1 MKNRKQLPCF
11 GYLDNF
17 QIDINALINHLQS
30 NGLLD
35 FDKYNDIN
43 LKAQSSMRDFV
54 LANEYCHTNF
64 FKEEG
69 YESMNSDKFRHLM
82 LTKFDESKRTDN
94 VSFKFTNQ
102 FERQRRL
109 DPNSPGYMPEADEL
123 NYGVRTELVTGEIE
137 KILNMFT
144 SKVTRVRLAYIAGNH
159 DLKPHIDYDPTYIV
173 RYHIPI
179 ITNPGVNMYMERNG
193 QIYKRHLPVDGRV
206 YFFNTG
212 IKHWVTNDSDQDRV
226 HLIIDV
232 HGQDELEHLISLDEQ
247 SLQPIDIV

>member
-17 QIDINALINHLQS
+17 VIDTPALITHLEN

-43 LKAQSSMRDFV
+43 LKSQSTMRDFV
-54 LANEYCHTNF
+54 LANEYCHSNF
-64 FKEEG
+64 FREEG
-69 YESMNSDKFRHLM
+69 ADIMNSDKFRHLM
-82 LTKFDESKRTDN
+82 LTKFDETKRTNN
-94 VSFKFTNQ
+94 VNFKYTSVY
-102 FERQRRL
+102 ERQRRL
-109 DPNSPGYMPEADEL
+109 DPSSANYMPEADEL
-123 NYGVRTELVTGEIE
+123 NYGVRTELVTGELE
-137 KILNMFT
+137 KILDMFT
-144 SKVTRVRLAYIAGNH
+144 SKITRVRLAYIAGNH

-179 ITNPGVNMYMERNG
+179 ITNPGVKMFMQRNET
-193 QIYKRHLPVDGRV
+193 IYTRHLPADGRV

-212 IKHWVTNDSDQDRV
+212 IRHWVKNASNQDRV

-232 HGQDELEHLISLDEQ
+232 HGQDELKHLVNLDQESLETT
-247 SLQPIDIV
+247 